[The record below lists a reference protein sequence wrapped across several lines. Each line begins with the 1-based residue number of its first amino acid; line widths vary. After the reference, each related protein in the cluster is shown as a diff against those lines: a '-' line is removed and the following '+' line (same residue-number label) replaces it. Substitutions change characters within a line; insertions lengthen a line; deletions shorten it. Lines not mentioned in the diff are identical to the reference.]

1 MVQMNELILRNV
13 NVVTTKMEKVTVPW
27 QLLLVIFFNIDE
39 TYFINYY
46 QNQIKGVENCH
57 TDNRFCHI
65 DAEKSLEQTYYNP
78 EKIHLFHDA
87 VPCAKKVLGSKFITA
102 SSFLMLIVALLI

>member
-1 MVQMNELILRNV
+1 
-13 NVVTTKMEKVTVPW
+13 MENLTVPW
-27 QLLLVIFFNIDE
+27 QLLLVIIINIDDS
-39 TYFINYY
+39 YFKNYY

-65 DAEKSLEQTYYNP
+65 DASKSLEQLYYSP

-87 VPCAKKVLGSKFITA
+87 VPCAKKVLGSKFITV
-102 SSFLMLIVALLI
+102 SSIMILVLALII